1 MSDQIKLLLYIKN
14 MLSDLIYLNCV
25 IATEL
30 IRVTENTAA
39 LRHGANF
46 LKQTNCISE
55 HNAINENILNVLNKY
70 YKTPEESEK
79 MEILK
84 SHVLNHPKEKQYY
97 DRSER

>member
-39 LRHGANF
+39 QRHGEDF

-55 HNAINENILNVLNKY
+55 HNAINKNILNVLNKY
-70 YKTPEESEK
+70 YKNSEESEK
-79 MEILK
+79 IETLK
-84 SHVLNHPKEKQYY
+84 SHVLNHPKEKQ
-97 DRSER
+97 

>member
-39 LRHGANF
+39 QRQGEDF
-46 LKQTNCISE
+46 LKQSNCKSE

-70 YKTPEESEK
+70 YKTPEDSEK
-79 MEILK
+79 MEKLK
-84 SHVLNHPKEKQYY
+84 SHVLDHLKEKQ
-97 DRSER
+97 

>member
-39 LRHGANF
+39 QRHGEDF
-46 LKQTNCISE
+46 LKRTNCTSE

-70 YKTPEESEK
+70 YKTPEDSER
-79 MEILK
+79 MEKLK
-84 SHVLNHPKEKQYY
+84 SHVLNHVKEKQ
-97 DRSER
+97 

>member
-30 IRVTENTAA
+30 IKVTENTAA
-39 LRHGANF
+39 QRHGEDF

-55 HNAINENILNVLNKY
+55 HTAINENILNVLNKY
-70 YKTPEESEK
+70 YKTSEDSEK
-79 MEILK
+79 MERLK
-84 SHVLNHPKEKQYY
+84 SHVLNHPKKKQ
-97 DRSER
+97 